1 MTELPRAAYIP
12 IQPEHGYNRAVELA
26 IAFLD
31 HVDARGTIVVVP
43 QKNTL
48 TFCAPLNTYAKGRPV
63 LTPKNSN
70 QSGIGYGRPALV
82 YAPGQ
87 RELAL
92 ATEFARNAPIAV
104 VEDAGFS
111 SSRWADEIGA
121 VNLIEK
127 RIHAVDRSAEHQQLL
142 ERIEFAGNNGWGDAY
157 GLRDLRHLLGELQ
170 ERSLLDKD
178 EVLAYLIVHGK
189 AHHYDALVRVGK
201 EIDKVQAS

>member
-1 MTELPRAAYIP
+1 MVISQSATAWERLRAAIAQAILRLPRDHRHLAALDSSYNYLRQFTPHGAVDSGVRQRDRLKDAPAEAVLLYGASVTELPRAAYIP
-12 IQPEHGYNRAVELA
+12 FQPEYGYNRAVELA
-26 IAFLD
+26 IPFLD
-31 HVDARGTIVVVP
+31 RVDARGTIVVVP

-111 SSRWADEIGA
+111 SSRWADETGQ
-121 VNLIEK
+121 
-127 RIHAVDRSAEHQQLL
+127 ST
-142 ERIEFAGNNGWGDAY
+142 
-157 GLRDLRHLLGELQ
+157 
-170 ERSLLDKD
+170 
-178 EVLAYLIVHGK
+178 
-189 AHHYDALVRVGK
+189 
-201 EIDKVQAS
+201 